1 MSFTKGL
8 RRFWDDLLTLKLV
21 VLKIIYF
28 FLLAAIV
35 ILWSQFTIH
44 QEAIGLTKY
53 QTGIVGSVM
62 SAVTIVVSLLGGIV
76 GDKLGN
82 YKVILSISTVMAGV
96 SSLLFTFV
104 PPAEPATFWVYMIVR
119 VCFGMIFYLST
130 GLHIITG
137 GLMTFLNMDFKIPA
151 RTISKQIFKHL
162 ANVEVL
168 MFLGAMLATGMFI
181 GYIETFMYRYLFDL
195 GASQLL
201 IGLTVTVGA
210 PFELVFTLVAASVV
224 AKVGHAH
231 VIMLGLLA
239 YSVRLLGFSFLSNP
253 WWSLPLEIL
262 ESVANGLMFPAGIL
276 YCTVLF
282 PLETITS
289 SRGVFGMSY
298 FGIGKLVGTIVGSEI
313 RELAGDVQTYRWL
326 SGAAFVTSVLYCI
339 GFAVLTTKR
348 SKKAVF
354 PPLTP
359 SKDNPGQGGIDNL
372 ALEAP
377 SAD

>member
-1 MSFTKGL
+1 
-8 RRFWDDLLTLKLV
+8 
-21 VLKIIYF
+21 
-28 FLLAAIV
+28 
-35 ILWSQFTIH
+35 
-44 QEAIGLTKY
+44 
-53 QTGIVGSVM
+53 M

-76 GDKLGN
+76 GEKLGN
-82 YKVILSISTVMAGV
+82 YKVILSISTVMAM

-119 VCFGMIFYLST
+119 VCFGAFQTFSFIMYEGVVMAYTKEYNVDYGFQRAWGTLAVLVSSPLGGYIIEASGGYSMIFYLST